1 MGGKPNAGESN
12 PILSEDVDVTEVAV
26 PAQLVTTPA
35 ILQAEILPPK
45 DLSVPP
51 AQDLALPDQHT
62 VAIDV
67 HNATLRYPIGATR
80 GSVKSLIFS
89 TFGHRERSAKAQFV
103 DAFTHLNLSIRQ
115 GERVGI
121 IGSNGS
127 GKSTLLRTLAGV
139 YPLNTGYITVVG
151 EIGTLLDIGLG
162 FEIESTGR
170 ENIYYRGMAM
180 GHSRREIAAAEAEI
194 IKFANLGEFID
205 LPMRTYSSGMY
216 VRLGF
221 AVSTQFQPDV
231 LLIDEVFGAGD
242 ASFAERALQRMTRL
256 VQSAGIV
263 VMASHDMTLI
273 EKFCTRVIW
282 LNRGHLMRDGPPSV
296 VLPQFHQHMI
306 DTIAL

>member
-1 MGGKPNAGESN
+1 MHAR
-12 PILSEDVDVTEVAV
+12 AH
-26 PAQLVTTPA
+26 A
-35 ILQAEILPPK
+35 
-45 DLSVPP
+45 
-51 AQDLALPDQHT
+51 LALPDRRN

-67 HNATLRYPIGATR
+67 DNATLKYPIGALAR

-89 TFGHRERSAKAQFV
+89 MFGHRERSVRAQYV
-103 DAFTHLNLSIRQ
+103 HAFTDLSLSIRQ
-115 GERVGI
+115 GERLGI

-139 YPLNTGYITVVG
+139 YPLSTGSITVVG

-194 IKFANLGEFID
+194 IRFASLGEFID

-242 ASFAERALQRMTRL
+242 ASFAERALQRMKRL
-256 VQSAGIV
+256 VQAAGIV
-263 VMASHDMTLI
+263 VLASHDMSLI
-273 EKFCTRVIW
+273 ERFCTRVIW
-282 LNRGHLMRDGPPSV
+282 LNRGHVMRDGPPSLV
-296 VLPQFHQHMI
+296 VPAFHQHMI
-306 DTIAL
+306 DTIAS